1 MNIHLF
7 SLTEDTFFLALEDI
21 HSRLRQLQ
29 GLHNQAD
36 SRTTKQFKYSS
47 PEEYNRK
54 TRELNNRYQNR
65 QLDRSNN
72 KVFKSFKKQA
82 YENGTGS
89 EGYKSLKQNY
99 MDKYNDGI
107 MRSGAGY
114 NPLNNTVAKNRN
126 FEENNPK
133 TNKPATKE
141 ELNKADNHE
150 YEHKYQFNTIKNK
163 YGNTGV
169 RQALAR
175 SSLAAGL
182 LKSNGDENKFND
194 YYKHL
199 PTEKKAFEVGAKVNS
214 PTQHLYGKDSK
225 ENYNKLAHQM
235 VNPKAFHKVMKQP
248 GVSDDTIARQS
259 VGTDTYNK
267 SIGRS
272 VKQIS
277 EKDLPPGLKIH

>member
-7 SLTEDTFFLALEDI
+7 SLTEDTFFLALEDA
-21 HSRLRQLQ
+21 HKRVRQ
-29 GLHNQAD
+29 GSHKQAK
-36 SRTTKQFKYSS
+36 SRTTREFEYSS

-54 TRELNNRYQNR
+54 TREFNNRYQNR
-65 QLDRSNN
+65 QLIRSNK
-72 KVFKSFKKQA
+72 KVFKSLKKQA

-89 EGYKSLKQNY
+89 EGYKALKQNY
-99 MDKYNDGI
+99 IDKYNDGI

-114 NPLNNTVAKNRN
+114 NPLNNTIAKNRN
-126 FEENNPK
+126 FKENNPK

-141 ELNKADNHE
+141 ELNKANNHE
-150 YEHKYQFNTIKNK
+150 LEHKAQFDHIKNK

-175 SSLAAGL
+175 SSLSAGL
-182 LKSNGDENKFND
+182 LKSNGNENKFND

-199 PTEKKAFEVGAKVNS
+199 PTEKKAFEVGAKVSS

-225 ENYNKLAHQM
+225 ENYNKLAHKM
-235 VNPKAFHKVMKQP
+235 VNPKAFHKAMKQP

-267 SIGRS
+267 AMGRS
-272 VKQIS
+272 TRQIS
-277 EKDLPPGLKIH
+277 EKDLPPGLKFHY